1 MTTLQKNFV
10 GEFTTV
16 VRSPKSAPS
25 FDGQKYTPKQYLFDA
40 ELNEW
45 VSFYWIDAPFRSD
58 CGGAQCMWLE
68 NNAEEENSEEFGI
81 KLTSQNLGDGK
92 AKAAAFA
99 MYQRQEA
106 AAKESCAPPVHG
118 MCCFKYYNKG
128 NRSVTTY
135 WGYLSCVASSVG
147 EIEASDDST
156 CEYESYLSEQSDK
169 WEKYDE
175 ISDLLDGMGIYS
187 RSILN
192 DIAGEIGPHPDD
204 CNYHDWCDDNGYEQY
219 FGKQDLYENLRNI
232 DISHV
237 QNDWQSLGTPGY
249 HRNMGGDLHASN
261 MGYWDG
267 NLVCIDFGY
276 HCVQ

>member
-1 MTTLQKNFV
+1 MLTLKKNSV
-10 GEFTTV
+10 GEFATV

-25 FDGQKYTPKQYLFDA
+25 FDGQKYAPKQYLYDT

-45 VSFYWIDAPFRSD
+45 VSFYWVDVPFRSD
-58 CGGAQCMWLE
+58 NGGAQCMWLD
-68 NNAEEENSEEFGI
+68 NNADEEAAEQFGI

-99 MYQRQEA
+99 MYQRQRE

-118 MCCFKYYNKG
+118 MCCFKYYNKELRCV
-128 NRSVTTY
+128 NTY
-135 WGYLSCVASSVG
+135 WGYLSCVAGCVG
-147 EIEASDDST
+147 EIEESSDSMNEYDS
-156 CEYESYLSEQSDK
+156 YVSEQVYK
-169 WEKYDE
+169 WDKYDE
-175 ISDLLDGMGIYS
+175 ISDALDEMGIYS
-187 RSILN
+187 RNILN

-204 CNYHDWCDDNGYEQY
+204 CNYHDWCDENGYDMY
-219 FGKQDLYENLRNI
+219 DGVGNLRETLRSI

-237 QNDWQSLGTPGY
+237 QNDWQSIGTSGC
-249 HRNMGGDLHASN
+249 HRTMGGDLHN
-261 MGYWDG
+261 NNLGYWDG